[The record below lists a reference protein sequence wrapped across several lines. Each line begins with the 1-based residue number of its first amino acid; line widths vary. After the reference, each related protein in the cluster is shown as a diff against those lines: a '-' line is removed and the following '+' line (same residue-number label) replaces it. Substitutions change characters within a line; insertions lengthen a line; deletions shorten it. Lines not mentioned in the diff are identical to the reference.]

1 MKRAIVL
8 TMALVVGA
16 QAQVTVSKNFQKRAF
31 AVTGFGGDASVAGQ
45 VAGVL
50 KNDLQLSGYF
60 EIKPATEAE
69 FVQQGNVRVERGVG
83 YVDCVVTLRA
93 NNKVIL
99 SKTYQGSAQDLR
111 RVTHQI
117 TDDIIQAITGQRGIS
132 RTKIAFVLTRGKMK
146 ELAVMDYDGYNARQL
161 TFD

>member
-1 MKRAIVL
+1 MKIFMAMLMIV
-8 TMALVVGA
+8 GSA

-60 EIKPATEAE
+60 AITPVEQAE

-99 SKTYQGSAQDLR
+99 SKTYQ
-111 RVTHQI
+111 
-117 TDDIIQAITGQRGIS
+117 
-132 RTKIAFVLTRGKMK
+132 
-146 ELAVMDYDGYNARQL
+146 
-161 TFD
+161 